1 MREAKT
7 YIGDAV
13 YGEDLGS
20 QVRLSTQRSF
30 DTHWMVLGNAEIWYF
45 LRWLRFRGYLPDEAL
60 EQLKAYT
67 PSGPEELK
75 EDDLGGLDHASD

>member
-1 MREAKT
+1 MKEAKV

-20 QVRLSTQRSF
+20 QVKLSTTRGWVL
-30 DTHWMVLGNAEIWYF
+30 HWMVLGTAELWYF

-67 PSGPEELK
+67 PSGPEEL
-75 EDDLGGLDHASD
+75 

>member
-1 MREAKT
+1 MRDAKT

-13 YGEDLGS
+13 YGEDLGG
-20 QVRLSTQRSF
+20 QIKLHTMRGWVM
-30 DTHWMVLGNAEIWYF
+30 HWLVLGRAEIWYF

-67 PSGPEELK
+67 PSGPEEL
-75 EDDLGGLDHASD
+75 EGDDLKGLEDQE